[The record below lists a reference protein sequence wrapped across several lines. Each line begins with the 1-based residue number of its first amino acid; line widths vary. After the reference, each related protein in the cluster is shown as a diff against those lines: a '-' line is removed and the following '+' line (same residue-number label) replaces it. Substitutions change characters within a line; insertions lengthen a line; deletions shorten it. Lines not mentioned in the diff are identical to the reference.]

1 MTPAEHA
8 QRIRRLALELYK
20 ADHGM
25 GMPRDAERVREL
37 RIAMAEAMKEAELD
51 MILSEF
57 E

>member
-8 QRIRRLALELYK
+8 QRIRQIAFKLEK
-20 ADHGM
+20 ADFGM
-25 GMPRDAERVREL
+25 GMPRDYKHVYALRVAL
-37 RIAMAEAMKEAELD
+37 VEALAAAELD

>member
-8 QRIRRLALELYK
+8 QRIRQLALELYK
-20 ADHGM
+20 ADYGM

-37 RIAMAEAMKEAELD
+37 RAALREAMKAAELD